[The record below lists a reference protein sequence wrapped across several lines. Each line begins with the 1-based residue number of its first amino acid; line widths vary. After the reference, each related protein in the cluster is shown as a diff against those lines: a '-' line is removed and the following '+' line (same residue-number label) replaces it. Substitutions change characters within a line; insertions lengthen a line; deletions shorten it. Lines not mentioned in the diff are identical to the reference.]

1 MAGQPGISLDN
12 CTIPD
17 KPVCHGLQ
25 TLPRTH
31 HVKAELHFA
40 ETQRLE
46 ALRGYDILDTPR
58 EAEFDDIV
66 EVVSAICETPIS
78 VINLIDSGR
87 QWFKAEVGLG
97 VRETPIDS
105 SFCAHAILQPD
116 LFVVPDTTKD
126 ARFCDNPL
134 VTGEPRLRFYA
145 GALLESPDGL
155 PLGTICVLDY
165 VPRDL
170 NEKQRAL
177 LRLMSKQIMKLLELR
192 RLNARERELRL
203 EAEALVRERTEA
215 DARLLQLNE
224 ELERKIIQ
232 RSQVRG
238 RTWQV
243 SPDLLGAL
251 NSKGYFET
259 SNPAWKNL
267 LGWSEEEVA
276 SMSIFELLHPD
287 DVERTRVGFNLTLE
301 GHPAIRFPNRY
312 RCKDGSYR
320 WISWVGIPEDGFVYC
335 SGRDVTEEMEAQ
347 ASLLSERETAAL
359 RDQFIAVLGH
369 DLRNPLASI
378 DAGTRLL
385 LKTRLDDK
393 AKALVGMMQ
402 NSVGRMSNL
411 ISNVLDFARG
421 KLGGGFVIER
431 TTDQP
436 LQPVLKVVADELAS
450 SNPNRAIE
458 LNFAFADP
466 IDCDCER
473 IGQMFSNLL
482 ANALTHGASDKPIR
496 VDATAGEGTFRLS
509 VSNAG
514 PPISPAIMKS
524 LFLPFRRGEGN
535 KQGLG
540 LGLFIASEIAR
551 AHGGALTVVSSEHET
566 RFTFEM
572 PLIGS

>member
-1 MAGQPGISLDN
+1 M
-12 CTIPD
+12 
-17 KPVCHGLQ
+17 
-25 TLPRTH
+25 
-31 HVKAELHFA
+31 KAELHFA

-78 VINLIDSGR
+78 VINLIDAGR

-105 SFCAHAILQPD
+105 SICAHAILQPD

-145 GALLESPDGL
+145 GALLEFPDGL

-192 RLNARERELRL
+192 RLHAREHELRL

-259 SNPAWKNL
+259 SNPAWKSL

-301 GHPAIRFPNRY
+301 GHPAIQFPNRY

-421 KLGGGFVIER
+421 KLGGGFAIER

-482 ANALTHGASDKPIR
+482 ANALNSWGLGQADTRRSDR
-496 VDATAGEGTFRLS
+496 
-509 VSNAG
+509 
-514 PPISPAIMKS
+514 
-524 LFLPFRRGEGN
+524 RRGN
-535 KQGLG
+535 IQN
-540 LGLFIASEIAR
+540 SR
-551 AHGGALTVVSSEHET
+551 SQT
-566 RFTFEM
+566 RVRRY
-572 PLIGS
+572 PRPS

>member
-1 MAGQPGISLDN
+1 M
-12 CTIPD
+12 
-17 KPVCHGLQ
+17 
-25 TLPRTH
+25 
-31 HVKAELHFA
+31 KAELHFA

-78 VINLIDSGR
+78 VINLINSGR

-431 TTDQP
+431 TSDQP

-458 LNFAFADP
+458 LKFAFADP

-482 ANALTHGASDKPIR
+482 ANALNSWGLGQADTRRCDR
-496 VDATAGEGTFRLS
+496 
-509 VSNAG
+509 
-514 PPISPAIMKS
+514 
-524 LFLPFRRGEGN
+524 RRGN
-535 KQGLG
+535 IQTLG
-540 LGLFIASEIAR
+540 LKRRSADIPGDHEEPFSAFQPRRRQQAGTGPRPLHRLGNCAR
-551 AHGGALTVVSSEHET
+551 ARWRSDSRLLRARDPLYIRDAPDWQLVNIALKEHRT
-566 RFTFEM
+566 A
-572 PLIGS
+572 